1 MDSGHGNL
9 AGIREEFASLAI
21 TRKFVYIKDLWWLC
35 WEAAANVS
43 LPSKFHDFREN
54 TGNFR
59 RFSPPDGEALQL
71 SNILSQLVTA
81 KFPVAT
87 ERRELASS
95 YQGRQEGERS
105 LLPERTPTSPPP
117 L

>member
-1 MDSGHGNL
+1 MVAVLGG
-9 AGIREEFASLAI
+9 GGER
-21 TRKFVYIKDLWWLC
+21 
-35 WEAAANVS
+35 VS
-43 LPSKFHDFREN
+43 AVQFPDFREN

-81 KFPVAT
+81 KFPAQRNRELSQT
-87 ERRELASS
+87 NRELASS

-105 LLPERTPTSPPP
+105 LLPERTPTS
-117 L
+117 LSEQKSEEGRHQFRS